1 MSRRKEM
8 KILFGQEYMN
18 TKECADFIGCSTDTL
33 KRYVKLTKKK
43 RLNLPFTQLVQG
55 GHLFFRKDLIE
66 FWKETRT
73 KQASE

>member
-1 MSRRKEM
+1 M

-33 KRYVKLTKKK
+33 KRYVKLTKKN

-55 GHLFFRKDLIE
+55 GHLFLEKI
-66 FWKETRT
+66 
-73 KQASE
+73 